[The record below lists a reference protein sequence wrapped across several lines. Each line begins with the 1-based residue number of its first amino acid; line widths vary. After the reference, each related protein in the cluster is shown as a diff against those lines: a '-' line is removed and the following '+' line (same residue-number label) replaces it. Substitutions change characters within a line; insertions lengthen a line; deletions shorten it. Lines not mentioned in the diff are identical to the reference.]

1 MKLKILIVSLAV
13 LAIAAGATAAEKKA
27 SGEAVCKAEPPAP
40 VAVGDKPGHSFAI
53 GKSHCT
59 WTKFELDGVM
69 YKEGESVSLEEI
81 QGDKSEANG
90 FHTATLANGDK
101 TTAHFHGSFTTKD
114 GKPVGGGGTWTFS
127 SGTGKFSGIQGK
139 GTYKGKANPDGT
151 VTFQVEGEYT
161 LR

>member
-1 MKLKILIVSLAV
+1 MKLRILIVSLAV

-40 VAVGDKPGHSFAI
+40 VAVGDMPGHSFGI

-69 YKEGESVSLEEI
+69 YKEGDSISLDETE
-81 QGDKSEANG
+81 GDKTTANG
-90 FHTATLANGDK
+90 YHTATLANGDK
-101 TTAHFHGSFTTKD
+101 TTAHFHGTTIARD
-114 GKPVGGGGTWTFS
+114 GKFVSGGGTWTFS
-127 SGTGKFSGIQGK
+127 SATGKFKGIQGK

-151 VTFQVEGEYT
+151 VTFQVEGEYS

>member
-1 MKLKILIVSLAV
+1 MKLRFLVVSLAA
-13 LAIAAGATAAEKKA
+13 LAIAAAGIAAPMKA
-27 SGEAVCKAEPPAP
+27 SGTAVCKAEPPAP
-40 VAVGDKPGHSFAI
+40 VPVGDKPGHSFAI

-59 WTKFELDGVM
+59 WTGFELDGVM

-81 QGDKSEANG
+81 EGDKAVANG
-90 FHTATLANGDK
+90 YHTATLANGDK
-101 TTAHFHGSFTTKD
+101 TTARFHGSFTSKD

-127 SGTGKFSGIQGK
+127 SATGKFKGIQGK
-139 GTYKGKANPDGT
+139 GTYEGKANPDGT